1 MQTLTARENVL
12 PVGELIISNEL
23 TTPQTTVN
31 KVAERFFS
39 TTDLDAMAVVEGSEP
54 VGLVTRTK
62 LLFSLF
68 RRFGFELYGKH
79 PIIVIADTTP
89 LIVPENE
96 RLDVV
101 IDKAL
106 ERTPQDIYDE
116 IIVTTPSGAY
126 KGLLSVK
133 QLVIQQSNALANS
146 VLQKEMAS
154 ARAQELEKINQVK
167 SQFLANVTHELRSP
181 VNAIIGLA
189 ELLRMS
195 ADKGSIEQIKER
207 LSFMISSA
215 TNLRTVITNILD
227 LSKIEAG
234 RMEVAQ
240 QEVDAAALVAEL
252 AETTRIL
259 IGKKPVAVG
268 VTAPDMAMMITTDP
282 IKLRQVLM
290 NLVSNAAK
298 FTETGRIEITLSIIG
313 SSLVISISDT
323 GIGIKEEDLH
333 KLFTAFSQIED
344 AKTKTHEG
352 TGLGL
357 TISKNLVEL
366 IGGTISITSTYGE
379 GTTFI
384 VSLPICPFPTPLPL
398 SAGGRGNKG
407 AGALSY
413 ERQGDFYNA
422 E

>member
-1 MQTLTARENVL
+1 MQTIAARENVL
-12 PVGELIISNEL
+12 PVGELIVSNEQ

-39 TTDLDAMAVVEGSEP
+39 TTDLDAIALVEGSEP

-62 LLFSLF
+62 LLFTLF

-79 PIIVIADTTP
+79 PIIAIADTTP
-89 LIVPENE
+89 LTVPENE

-106 ERTPQDIYDE
+106 DRMPQDIYDE
-116 IIVTTPSGAY
+116 IIVTSPAGAY

-133 QLVIQQSNALANS
+133 QLVIQQSNALASS
-146 VLQKEMAS
+146 VLQKELAS
-154 ARAQELEKINQVK
+154 ARAKELEKINQVK

-207 LSFMISSA
+207 LSFMIASA

-234 RMEVAQ
+234 KMVVAL
-240 QEVDAAALVAEL
+240 QEVNAVSLISEI

-259 IGKKPVAVG
+259 VGKKPVTVEVAAPATAVT
-268 VTAPDMAMMITTDP
+268 VSTDP
-282 IKLRQVLM
+282 VKLRQILM
-290 NLVSNAAK
+290 NLASNAAK
-298 FTETGRIEITLSIIG
+298 FTESGRIEMKLSILG
-313 SSLVISISDT
+313 SSLAIAISDT
-323 GIGIKEEDLH
+323 GIGIKEDDLGR
-333 KLFTAFSQIED
+333 LFTAFSQIED

-366 IGGTISITSTYGE
+366 IGGAISITSTYGK
-379 GTTFI
+379 GTTFV
-384 VSLPICPFPTPLPL
+384 VSLPL
-398 SAGGRGNKG
+398 
-407 AGALSY
+407 
-413 ERQGDFYNA
+413 
-422 E
+422 

>member
-1 MQTLTARENVL
+1 MQATNAQKNVL

-23 TTPQTTVN
+23 VKPQTVVN
-31 KVAERFFS
+31 KVAERFFR
-39 TTDLDAMAVVEGSEP
+39 TTELDAIAVVEENEP

-62 LLFSLF
+62 LLFTLF
-68 RRFGFELYGKH
+68 RRFGFELYGKY
-79 PIIVIADTTP
+79 PIIAIADTSP
-89 LIVPENE
+89 LIVPEDE

-106 ERTPQDIYDE
+106 ERPPQDIYDE
-116 IIVTTPSGAY
+116 ILVTSAKGAY
-126 KGLLSVK
+126 RGLLSVK
-133 QLVIQQSNALANS
+133 QLVIQQSNALASNI
-146 VLQKEMAS
+146 LQKEMAS
-154 ARAQELEKINQVK
+154 ARAQELEKMNRVK
-167 SQFLANVTHELRSP
+167 SEFLANVTHELRSP

-189 ELLRMS
+189 ELLRMA

-234 RMEVAQ
+234 KMEVARRRF
-240 QEVDAAALVAEL
+240 DASALVTDI
-252 AETTRIL
+252 AETTRVL
-259 IGKKPVAVG
+259 VGSKPVKVI
-268 VTAPDMAMMITTDP
+268 VMAPSMPVMATTDP
-282 IKLRQVLM
+282 IKLRQIVM
-290 NLVSNAAK
+290 NLASNAAK
-298 FTETGRIEITLSIIG
+298 FTDRGEIVISLSFIG
-313 SSLVISISDT
+313 SKLEIAVSDT
-323 GIGIKEEDLH
+323 GPGIRSEHRE

-357 TISKNLVEL
+357 TISKNLAEL
-366 IGGTISITSTYGE
+366 INGSISVESVYGE

-384 VSLPICPFPTPLPL
+384 VSIEQ
-398 SAGGRGNKG
+398 GG
-407 AGALSY
+407 LY
-413 ERQGDFYNA
+413 DA